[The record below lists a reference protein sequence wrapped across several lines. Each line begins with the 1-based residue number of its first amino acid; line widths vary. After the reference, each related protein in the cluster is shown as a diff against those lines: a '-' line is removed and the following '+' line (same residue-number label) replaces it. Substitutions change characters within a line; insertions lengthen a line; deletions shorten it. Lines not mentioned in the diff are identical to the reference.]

1 MAADSDPPPRPS
13 DEQSAELPRRV
24 PGAGG
29 LTPAQVR
36 RGYLPA
42 TRIPG
47 TSGTTA
53 ARAGTSGT
61 TAARAGHPARET
73 GPAAPATF
81 AASAARLVAAMAPDS
96 DREEHVT
103 ATAPAVPAITS
114 RNEQPRHPGRRW
126 RLAGV
131 LIAVI
136 LVTAVVATAELAG
149 RNQATGARRATT
161 SGSRSIAAETAA
173 RGDAVGWITSQVGT
187 DIVIACDPVVCSDLA
202 QHRFPAGNL
211 NVLQPTAPDPYGSGL
226 VVATADVRSQ
236 FGSKLE
242 RVYAPEVIASFGTGT
257 NRIDIRVIAQ
267 QGPSAFR
274 AALTADL
281 TARRSSGAQ
290 LLGNGRVTAAPGA
303 RVELA
308 AGLVDVRLLTTI
320 AFLAG
325 QQPVDIAGFST
336 SAPGAG
342 PALLLRFAY
351 LAATGTAAHLTGA
364 AYVHALIGLMR
375 SQSPPYVP
383 LRIGMVRLPDGQ
395 QVLRVEFAAPS
406 PIGLLKS

>member
-1 MAADSDPPPRPS
+1 
-13 DEQSAELPRRV
+13 
-24 PGAGG
+24 
-29 LTPAQVR
+29 
-36 RGYLPA
+36 
-42 TRIPG
+42 
-47 TSGTTA
+47 
-53 ARAGTSGT
+53 
-61 TAARAGHPARET
+61 
-73 GPAAPATF
+73 
-81 AASAARLVAAMAPDS
+81 MAPDNGR
-96 DREEHVT
+96 DEHVA
-103 ATAPAVPAITS
+103 ATAPAVPATTS
-114 RNEQPRHPGRRW
+114 RNEQHGHPGRRW

-136 LVTAVVATAELAG
+136 LVTAVVATAQLTG
-149 RNQATGARRATT
+149 RNQATGTRGATP
-161 SGSRSIAAETAA
+161 GSQSIAAETAA

-187 DIVIACDPVVCSDLA
+187 DIVIACDSVVCSDLA

-236 FGSKLE
+236 FGGKLE

-290 LLGNGRVTAAPGA
+290 LLRNRRVTAAPGA

-308 AGLVDVRLLTTI
+308 AGQVDVRLLTTI

-336 SAPGAG
+336 SAPGASL
-342 PALLLRFAY
+342 ALPLRFVY
-351 LAATGTAAHLTGA
+351 LAAADTAAHLTGA

-406 PIGLLKS
+406 PTGLLNS